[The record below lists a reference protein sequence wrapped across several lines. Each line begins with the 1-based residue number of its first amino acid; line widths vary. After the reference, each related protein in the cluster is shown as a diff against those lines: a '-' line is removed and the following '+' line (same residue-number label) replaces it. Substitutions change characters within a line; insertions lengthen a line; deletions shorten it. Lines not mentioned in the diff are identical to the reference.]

1 MANPESVHL
10 LNRITIDDAAI
21 FELANR
27 TRTQSELT
35 RAAALSG
42 RAVDA
47 VKPDGEPGLGIDV
60 VELGGSGT
68 TWKELSPSPQR
79 HRSSP
84 RQIIRKE
91 VVLRRYPGNECWQ
104 VGRNLKAARS
114 YSVHYTFH

>member
-21 FELANR
+21 FVLANR
-27 TRTQSELT
+27 TRTQSERT

-47 VKPDGEPGLGIDV
+47 VKLDGEPGLGIDV

-68 TWKELSPSPQR
+68 TWKAVAIAATASIFAAANHQEGGSAQALSRERMLAGWSKSKG
-79 HRSSP
+79 RSL
-84 RQIIRKE
+84 I
-91 VVLRRYPGNECWQ
+91 
-104 VGRNLKAARS
+104 
-114 YSVHYTFH
+114 